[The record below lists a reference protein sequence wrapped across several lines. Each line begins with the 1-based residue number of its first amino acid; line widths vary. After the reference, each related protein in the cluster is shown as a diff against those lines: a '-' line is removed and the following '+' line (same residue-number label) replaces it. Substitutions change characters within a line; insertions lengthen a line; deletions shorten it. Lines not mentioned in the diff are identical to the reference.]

1 MAKVTYDQLMQ
12 NYVNASYDT
21 LLGVANNTLDDLMP
35 YFSKYSDDGNGATL
49 LLPFICTALAV
60 DGKFTQLEYR
70 FVKEVTGIDI
80 SYDEFKNFIQPF
92 YSDDWMERADKL
104 ADACPDEIKTS
115 LLSFCLA
122 FLAVDENISKE
133 ENVFISK
140 LLK

>member
-21 LLGVANNTLDDLMP
+21 LLGVANNNLDDLMP
-35 YFSKYSDDGNGATL
+35 YFSKYSDDGNGASL

-80 SYDEFKNFIQPF
+80 SYDE
-92 YSDDWMERADKL
+92 
-104 ADACPDEIKTS
+104 IKTS

-122 FLAVDENISKE
+122 FLAVDEKISKE
-133 ENVFISK
+133 ENGFISK